1 MARDWPDDR
10 VGPRA
15 WLAALLLCLAAG
27 DASALES
34 RNVRLLGTIVSSDP
48 ASSQAVVEVGGK
60 QSVVRAGMDVG
71 GAQVV
76 EIQSELVMLRRGGQ
90 LEKLTL
96 GSISVASL
104 GKSGAA
110 VPASPAPA
118 SADSDAPPPPPAPA
132 PARVARRSGSA
143 SQSAALRRGV
153 TRGGKMGEGE
163 ATRTNDQ
170 VMADLAAQARFA
182 PVMDNDGKL
191 RGVAVMN
198 IMSDSLIERLGLRSD
213 DVIVAI
219 QGTPI
224 DSSGRAMNVA
234 RSLNLSQP
242 VRLDIE
248 RQGAPTTLM
257 VDPSAVYHR

>member
-1 MARDWPDDR
+1 MVRESRLAI
-10 VGPRA
+10 V
-15 WLAALLLCLAAG
+15 LAALLLATARDG
-27 DASALES
+27 RALES

-48 ASSQAVVEVGGK
+48 ASSQAVVEVSGK
-60 QSVVRAGMDVG
+60 QSVVRAGMDLA

-76 EIQSELVMLRRGGQ
+76 EIQSEQVLLRRNGQ

-96 GSISVASL
+96 GSLSL
-104 GKSGAA
+104 SSAGRPGP

-118 SADSDAPPPPPAPA
+118 DARSGAAVSPPRPAAA
-132 PARVARRSGSA
+132 PARGNPRPSSA
-143 SQSAALRRGV
+143 SHSVALRKGV
-153 TRGGKMGEGE
+153 TRGGAMGEGE
-163 ATRTNDQ
+163 AARTNDQ

-248 RQGAPTTLM
+248 RGGAPITLN
-257 VDPSAVYHR
+257 VDPGAVYHH

>member
-1 MARDWPDDR
+1 MAHDSRT
-10 VGPRA
+10 RA
-15 WLAALLLCLAAG
+15 WLAALLLCVAAG
-27 DASALES
+27 DARALES

-71 GAQVV
+71 GAEVV
-76 EIQSELVMLRRGGQ
+76 EIQSDLVLLRRAGQ

-104 GKSGAA
+104 GKSGN
-110 VPASPAPA
+110 VPASPGPA
-118 SADSDAPPPPPAPA
+118 SADSDAPPPTPANAPA
-132 PARVARRSGSA
+132 SALVARRSGSA
-143 SQSAALRRGV
+143 SNSAALRRGV
-153 TRGGKMGEGE
+153 TRGGKMSEGE
-163 ATRTNDQ
+163 AARTTDQ

-248 RQGAPTTLM
+248 RNGSPTSLTVNPGAI
-257 VDPSAVYHR
+257 YHR